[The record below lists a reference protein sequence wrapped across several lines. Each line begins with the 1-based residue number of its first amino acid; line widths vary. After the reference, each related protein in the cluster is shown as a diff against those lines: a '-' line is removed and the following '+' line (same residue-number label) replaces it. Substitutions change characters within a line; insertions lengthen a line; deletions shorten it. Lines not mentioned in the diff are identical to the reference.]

1 MRITLRKRLF
11 LCLLASLICFCC
23 TACKA
28 ETPSATTDELSTET
42 KTEEKNPSSPNP
54 TMEETEEIIEEFDDG
69 ELLGQIS
76 AWRGMAESGTLQER
90 DQYKMI
96 TIKSKKDL
104 DPYRQYLSNFTEE
117 YEKAILEDDA
127 GTCVL
132 IELTGTTE
140 NTLYGTSSILQAGN
154 SISILISADEVE
166 DVIPKYTFFLLHF
179 PEKIYN
185 GEVISVD
192 F

>member
-1 MRITLRKRLF
+1 MKITLRKRLF

-28 ETPSATTDELSTET
+28 ETPSATADELSTET
-42 KTEEKNPSSPNP
+42 KTEENDPSSPNP